1 MSIVTKRNIPE
12 KINTRMKIKYP
23 PNAIKKCDDE
33 IKALLQKIIK
43 EKIGGTTING
53 SKGPSRRLNQNTG
66 NLVNSVNPVIKVVND
81 KLIIDIEVV
90 KYYQYLDTGSRR
102 IKNPWFLT
110 QELEKNVEFIKSIE
124 RLVEI
129 GIEFTIESG
138 LNVRGNL

>member
-12 KINTRMKIKYP
+12 KINTRMTIKYP
-23 PNAIKKCDDE
+23 LNAIKKCDDE

-53 SKGPSRRLNQNTG
+53 TKGPSRRLIMRSG
-66 NLVNSVNPVIKVVND
+66 DLLDSVNPVIKVVND

-90 KYYQYLDTGSRR
+90 KYYQWLDTGSRR

-110 QELEKNVEFIKSIE
+110 EELEKNVEFIKSIE

-129 GIEFTIESG
+129 GIEFTLEDG
-138 LNVRGNL
+138 LNIRTQ

>member
-1 MSIVTKRNIPE
+1 MT
-12 KINTRMKIKYP
+12 KIKYP

-53 SKGPSRRLNQNTG
+53 SKGPSRRLNQHTG
-66 NLVNSVNPVIKVVND
+66 NLVNSVNPTIKVVD
-81 KLIIDIEVV
+81 GELIIDIDVI
-90 KYYQYLDTGSRR
+90 KYYQYLDTGNRR

>member
-1 MSIVTKRNIPE
+1 
-12 KINTRMKIKYP
+12 MKIKYP
-23 PNAIKKCDDE
+23 PNAIKKCDEE

-66 NLVNSVNPVIKVVND
+66 KLLNSVNPTIKVVNGE
-81 KLIIDIEVV
+81 LIIDIDVI

-110 QELEKNVEFIKSIE
+110 EELEKNAEFIKSVE

-138 LNVRGNL
+138 LNVRSNL